1 MSIKSMP
8 VWKWALLVIAGFV
21 LALIMYALVQAL
33 GDLFSPAWAKWLVSV
48 GLSAAM
54 LALYALFVRW
64 FEKHPAQ
71 DIPLPALAA
80 DTGRGFAIGM
90 LFFVA
95 VAGLMML
102 FGVYRI
108 TGVGTDQPAEILSAF
123 FMFLYVAVGEE
134 ILFRGILFR
143 WIDEKWGFVAALVV
157 SAVLFGAMHL
167 GQPGSTWWS
176 SLAIAVEAG
185 LLLGA
190 AYKGSGTLWLPVGI
204 HWSWNFFQGNIFG
217 FAVSGGDAGVS
228 LLQAATSGP
237 DILTGGVFGA
247 EASILT
253 VVLGTLLS
261 VWFILR
267 ATRGAR
273 GSHGPCG
280 FRDTRGSRGF
290 RGSSASRFRR
300 TV

>member
-1 MSIKSMP
+1 M
-8 VWKWALLVIAGFV
+8 
-21 LALIMYALVQAL
+21 
-33 GDLFSPAWAKWLVSV
+33 
-48 GLSAAM
+48 
-54 LALYALFVRW
+54 
-64 FEKHPAQ
+64 
-71 DIPLPALAA
+71 
-80 DTGRGFAIGM
+80 
-90 LFFVA
+90 
-95 VAGLMML
+95 
-102 FGVYRI
+102 
-108 TGVGTDQPAEILSAF
+108 
-123 FMFLYVAVGEE
+123 
-134 ILFRGILFR
+134 
-143 WIDEKWGFVAALVV
+143 
-157 SAVLFGAMHL
+157 
-167 GQPGSTWWS
+167 
-176 SLAIAVEAG
+176 VEAG

-190 AYKGSGTLWLPVGI
+190 AYKESGTLWLPVGI

-273 GSHGPCG
+273 GSHGPRG
-280 FRDTRGSRGF
+280 FRGS

>member
-1 MSIKSMP
+1 M
-8 VWKWALLVIAGFV
+8 G
-21 LALIMYALVQAL
+21 
-33 GDLFSPAWAKWLVSV
+33 
-48 GLSAAM
+48 
-54 LALYALFVRW
+54 
-64 FEKHPAQ
+64 
-71 DIPLPALAA
+71 
-80 DTGRGFAIGM
+80 
-90 LFFVA
+90 
-95 VAGLMML
+95 
-102 FGVYRI
+102 
-108 TGVGTDQPAEILSAF
+108 
-123 FMFLYVAVGEE
+123 

-273 GSHGPCG
+273 GSHGPRG
-280 FRDTRGSRGF
+280 FRGS

>member
-8 VWKWALLVIAGFV
+8 VWKWALLLVAGFV
-21 LALIMYALVQAL
+21 LALIMYALSQAVGDFVKPVWANCLVQLA
-33 GDLFSPAWAKWLVSV
+33 
-48 GLSAAM
+48 LSAVM
-54 LALYALFVRW
+54 VALYALFVKW
-64 FEKHPAQ
+64 FEKHPAR
-71 DIPLPALAA
+71 DIPFQRLGA
-80 DTGRGFAIGM
+80 DLGKGFLVGM

-95 VAGLMML
+95 VVAVMAVSGIYKIQ
-102 FGVYRI
+102 GI
-108 TGVGTDQPAEILSAF
+108 GTDRPAAILSAF
-123 FMFLYVAVGEE
+123 CLFLTVGVGEE

-157 SAVLFGAMHL
+157 SALLFGAVHL
-167 GQPGSTWWS
+167 GQPGATWWS

-190 AYKGSGTLWLPVGI
+190 AYKWSGTLWLPVGI

-217 FAVSGGDAGVS
+217 FAVSGGNAGVS
-228 LLQAATSGP
+228 LLQATTSGP

-247 EASILT
+247 EASLIT

-267 ATRGAR
+267 ATRTTRGAR
-273 GSHGPCG
+273 GSHGSHGP
-280 FRDTRGSRGF
+280 RGF